1 MSVCVYVYG
10 CVGGYYGTY
19 ACVKVVCECCV
30 CVCYVCDGMTNDV
43 QSYVRTFWRALWRHL
58 GGGTWLKALE
68 NTPGIGQAVSSDA
81 SHIVS
86 RSPSSADVGES
97 RSTSCNGTSL
107 LLSPP
112 YCE

>member
-1 MSVCVYVYG
+1 ML
-10 CVGGYYGTY
+10 
-19 ACVKVVCECCV
+19 CV

-68 NTPGIGQAVSSDA
+68 STPGIGQAVSSDA

-112 YCE
+112 YCEEGLLLPSAVSWSSFSAASSPIRD